1 MPIHIPTDIV
11 NVYHSPITTG
21 SGNSAGNGGAG
32 SNTAAITDNAH
43 IDFNPV
49 NTAYGSD
56 VTTHTGDHV
65 GQSVSVD
72 TTAYQGTNM
81 VLADLSQNVYAGI
94 GGSGGD
100 GNTAYSGDVHLH
112 A

>member
-49 NTAYGSD
+49 NTASGSD

-65 GQSVSVD
+65 GQSVSAD
-72 TTAYQGTNM
+72 TMASQGTNF
-81 VLADLSQNVYAGI
+81 VYADQSQTVYAGL

-100 GNTAYSGDVHLH
+100 GNTAFSGDVHLH